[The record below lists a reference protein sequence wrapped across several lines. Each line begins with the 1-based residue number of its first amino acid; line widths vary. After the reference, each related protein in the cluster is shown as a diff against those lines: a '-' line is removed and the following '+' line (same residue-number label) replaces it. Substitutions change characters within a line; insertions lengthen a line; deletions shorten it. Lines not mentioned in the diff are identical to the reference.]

1 MILSCGI
8 FPTPLVLA
16 LNVLMDDLVAVVVM
30 EVIEVIEGALMIA
43 EIILT
48 EDTNNIL
55 ATISDSKN
63 LTDNCQF

>member
-1 MILSCGI
+1 LILSCGI

>member
-1 MILSCGI
+1 
-8 FPTPLVLA
+8 
-16 LNVLMDDLVAVVVM
+16 M